1 MIKLVEMSFQRK
13 GIKNFLSVHK
23 KIRLKIIN
31 IKISNKSL
39 TFRNIKIFLF
49 VYSQNHG
56 IE

>member
-13 GIKNFLSVHK
+13 GIKNVLSLHK

-49 VYSQNHG
+49 VYSQNPWN
-56 IE
+56 

>member
-13 GIKNFLSVHK
+13 GIKNFLSLHK